1 MDDEQTDQAIE
12 TTLDVLSVAGSSV
25 IGAAAGL
32 VVALLL
38 GAVFGFLARRR
49 AGIRI
54 VYARIKGPVRLL
66 LMVIGTMVGFYLATR
81 LPADARVPGW
91 RGVIQHA
98 LVVAIILSVTWLVA
112 ALANVAEDFALK
124 GVRER
129 AGGGEVSTHGR
140 RIQTQAVML
149 RRVGVVV
156 VWIIGIAIVLLTF
169 PGARAA
175 GASMLAS
182 AGVLSVVAGIAAQST
197 LANLFAGI
205 QLAFTD
211 AIRVDDTI
219 VIDGEYGY
227 IEEITLTYVVV
238 LTWDNRRIILPS
250 SHFTTNPFENWTR
263 RETSIL
269 GTVTFDVDWRVPVP
283 AMRAEMQRLLDA
295 TPLWDKNLGIF
306 QVYDAVGGFVTV
318 RALVSAKDPGTL
330 VDLRYYLRE
339 ELLDFLQTHAPY
351 ALPRT
356 RIEDHE
362 PPLEALTPPR
372 PRDVHEQ
379 ADLDADLAELA
390 EIEKSYR
397 DQEQVAQE
405 AVVVRQETVE
415 ARKQRESAARR
426 ARRRAAREDRRRARE
441 VGGALGRRGQVGHHD
456 DTGSQ
461 TTVMSTEA
469 LEEALAAS
477 RPGDTTHAPDADSRT
492 SGTGAPSAGATDGQR
507 GRATRSGR
515 PGRAD
520 RGERGERAERGE
532 RSGRSA
538 RSPRS
543 ARSARSAW
551 SARSASSAGSAQSAS
566 SAQSAHSAQSA
577 AHAAAPSAS
586 SASEGPV
593 AWTARTRTSA
603 VSAISAGSANTA
615 AVYPPGYPDDMV
627 WQNRGES
634 AEGSAVP
641 GLRDEF
647 PLGPLRTSLVY
658 RFGRGLS
665 APSARSA
672 AAAGQLPPVITPQS
686 AAERP
691 DVSDATS
698 VTTTTGAHA
707 SSMYT
712 GTPENEER
720 GAKFTGPDEA
730 VQAELEAGVE
740 RRRAATTGEGEA
752 VDGEDHT
759 SDAAAVAF
767 GSVATGGI
775 PVVDDDDR
783 AAVYDG
789 SEAFGDERV
798 VEGPVEVT
806 GALGDAPPADV
817 QPPRSGET
825 SVLPALDAEHFA
837 ATDAAVEPAGGAAGG
852 AGTGPGA
859 DADVAPADDPAVAPA
874 DDPES
879 TPGVDTG
886 STPRRYRDRSGRPPR
901 GHEVVYG
908 RDASDGGGGATGA
921 GRGEGGDGGGGD

>member
-1 MDDEQTDQAIE
+1 MEEDTTEQAIE
-12 TTLDVLSVAGSSV
+12 TTLDVLSVAFSSLV
-25 IGAAAGL
+25 GAAAGL
-32 VVALLL
+32 AVALLL
-38 GAVFGFLARRR
+38 GAVFGVLARRR
-49 AGIRI
+49 APIRI
-54 VYARIKGPVRLL
+54 VYARIKAPVRLL
-66 LMVIGTMVGFYLATR
+66 LMVIGATIGFYLATR
-81 LPADARVPGW
+81 LPPEAQVPGW
-91 RGVIQHA
+91 RGTIQHS
-98 LVVAIILSVTWLVA
+98 LVVAIIVAITWLVA

-129 AGGGEVSTHGR
+129 AGDGEVSTHGR

-156 VWIIGIAIVLLTF
+156 IWVIGIAVVLLTF

-182 AGVLSVVAGIAAQST
+182 AGVLSVVAGIAAQGT

-219 VIDGEYGY
+219 VIEGEYGY

-283 AMRAEMQRLLDA
+283 AMRAEMQRLLDR

-306 QVYDAVGGFVTV
+306 QVFDAVGGYVTV

-339 ELLDFLQTHAPY
+339 ELLDFLQTRAPY

-356 RIEDHE
+356 RIEDIV
-362 PPLEALTPPR
+362 PPPDALVPPR
-372 PRDVHEQ
+372 PRDLDEQ
-379 ADLDADLAELA
+379 AELDADLAELA
-390 EIEKSYR
+390 DLDKEFR
-397 DQEQVAQE
+397 DQARAQE
-405 AVVVRQETVE
+405 YAVQQESRETIE
-415 ARKQRESAARR
+415 RRKQRESAARR

-441 VGGALGRRGQVGHHD
+441 SGGAIGRSGPVGRHD

-477 RPGDTTHAPDADSRT
+477 RSDRSSAPSGQSPTSTGRRGTGRDARSGRRARGAGAGAADVGAGT
-492 SGTGAPSAGATDGQR
+492 GEAGAAGAGASGTEAAATGASAPSAG
-507 GRATRSGR
+507 
-515 PGRAD
+515 
-520 RGERGERAERGE
+520 
-532 RSGRSA
+532 
-538 RSPRS
+538 
-543 ARSARSAW
+543 
-551 SARSASSAGSAQSAS
+551 
-566 SAQSAHSAQSA
+566 SA
-577 AHAAAPSAS
+577 AMAGQ
-586 SASEGPV
+586 GPV
-593 AWTARTRTSA
+593 GWTARSRTSA

-627 WQNRGES
+627 RT
-634 AEGSAVP
+634 GSADVP
-641 GLRDEF
+641 GLHDEY

-672 AAAGQLPPVITPQS
+672 APAGKGPIGDAPTGASRTAAS
-686 AAERP
+686 A
-691 DVSDATS
+691 
-698 VTTTTGAHA
+698 TTGTHA

-712 GTPENEER
+712 GSPENEER

-730 VQAELEAGVE
+730 VQAELEANVE
-740 RRRAATTGEGEA
+740 RRRAASTGENLA
-752 VDGEDHT
+752 LDGDDDSAH
-759 SDAAAVAF
+759 DPAAVAF
-767 GSVATGGI
+767 GSVATGGGTG
-775 PVVDDDDR
+775 DGG
-783 AAVYDG
+783 AAEEHGEDALT
-789 SEAFGDERV
+789 SDERPVPPDATPV

-806 GALGDAPPADV
+806 GDLGAAPSADV
-817 QPPRSGET
+817 RPARSGET
-825 SVLPALDAEHFA
+825 SVLPAVEAEGF
-837 ATDAAVEPAGGAAGG
+837 
-852 AGTGPGA
+852 A
-859 DADVAPADDPAVAPA
+859 DADAEGFAGA
-874 DDPES
+874 DPEGFGDIEDDADGAWS
-879 TPGVDTG
+879 ASGADPETEHGAQV
-886 STPRRYRDRSGRPPR
+886 RDPDEDARGPR
-901 GHEVVYG
+901 GRGVVYG
-908 RDASDGGGGATGA
+908 RDGSDLGAGPGEGGA
-921 GRGEGGDGGGGD
+921 GRGHDGGDGGGAGGD